1 MDNKERIVVKDW
13 KLYKLNLIID
23 KTVKDIHH
31 IMWLKNRNKYNTNI
45 EQNKTKISRR
55 EHVALNQFFQDKQSP
70 REQFQK
76 VFDIVKQVL
85 SPWVRKELYTIL
97 FECDDDMF
105 YIPELLK
112 WRKTK
117 SEKDLKKSQESLW
130 KFSEKNT
137 EQT

>member
-1 MDNKERIVVKDW
+1 MDKKERIVVKDW

-130 KFSEKNT
+130 KYSEKNT

>member
-1 MDNKERIVVKDW
+1 MDKKEKIIVRDW
-13 KLYKLNLIID
+13 KLYKLNLVID

-76 VFDIVKQVL
+76 VFEIVKQVL
-85 SPWVRKELYTIL
+85 SPWVRKELYAIL
-97 FECDDDMF
+97 YEADDDLF

-117 SEKDLKKSQESLW
+117 SEKDLKKSQENLW
-130 KFSEKNT
+130 KSSEKNT

>member
-1 MDNKERIVVKDW
+1 MDKKERIVVKDW

-85 SPWVRKELYTIL
+85 SPWVRNELYTIL

-130 KFSEKNT
+130 KYSEKNT

>member
-1 MDNKERIVVKDW
+1 MDKKERIVVKDW

-85 SPWVRKELYTIL
+85 SPWVRNELYTIL

>member
-1 MDNKERIVVKDW
+1 MDKKERIVVKDW